1 MHVVIN
7 YTLLYATKI
16 INPAL
21 RASLKKGAGR
31 LTKFVTDSLC
41 IKSCFFRLW
50 QHEGC
55 RGTKH
60 SRHHYQHHD

>member
-21 RASLKKGAGR
+21 RASLKKKGGGEA
-31 LTKFVTDSLC
+31 DEIC
-41 IKSCFFRLW
+41 
-50 QHEGC
+50 
-55 RGTKH
+55 
-60 SRHHYQHHD
+60 Y